1 MELYEEQTAKNI
13 NPKMPKIIGICIG
26 ILIILTIAIIYGI
39 VYLKGTILTVKV
51 DGVKNSSI
59 EQILYFKD
67 NDKTELYIPI
77 RKIAKFLGY
86 EDYRGDYK
94 IKSEDETKCYVKNDY
109 EIAMFSV
116 DSNTLIKTRGDSD
129 YEYIQLDEKVFEKD
143 GELYTTPTGIEKAFN
158 TLVEYNSNS
167 RKIDIYTMDYLNQ
180 YYASKLKIG
189 EYATSTSTSNTEQLS
204 KEFSDKKAIFENMI
218 VFQKDKLYGVI
229 NASTGKSVLE
239 TKYEEIKYLPATSDF
254 LVKSNGKYG
263 VLSKEASVKV
273 RIVYDEIKI
282 MDNQNGLYLV
292 KQNNLYGVVNTDGKV
307 IIAPEYKQIG
317 MDITKYAQNGVE
329 NQYVLLDEIIP
340 IKNNVGQ
347 WALFNIKGE
356 KIKDFELSGI
366 GYISNSNDNIYSAV
380 VIPSYKMIIVEKD
393 KHYNLITTKG
403 EEIFKSYI
411 LDTVY
416 IKTNTENG
424 ENKFFMTYNN
434 NTNAISVEEW
444 LTSIGR

>member
-1 MELYEEQTAKNI
+1 MENI
-13 NPKMPKIIGICIG
+13 LHLP
-26 ILIILTIAIIYGI
+26 
-39 VYLKGTILTVKV
+39 
-51 DGVKNSSI
+51 
-59 EQILYFKD
+59 
-67 NDKTELYIPI
+67 
-77 RKIAKFLGY
+77 
-86 EDYRGDYK
+86 
-94 IKSEDETKCYVKNDY
+94 
-109 EIAMFSV
+109 
-116 DSNTLIKTRGDSD
+116 
-129 YEYIQLDEKVFEKD
+129 
-143 GELYTTPTGIEKAFN
+143 
-158 TLVEYNSNS
+158 
-167 RKIDIYTMDYLNQ
+167 
-180 YYASKLKIG
+180 
-189 EYATSTSTSNTEQLS
+189 SNTEQLS

-263 VLSKEASVKV
+263 VLSKDTSVKV
-273 RIVYDEIKI
+273 RVVYDEIKI

-292 KQNNLYGVVNTDGKV
+292 KQNNLYGVVSTNGKV
-307 IIAPEYKQIG
+307 IISPEYKMIG
-317 MDITKYAQNGVE
+317 IDITKYTQNGVE

-340 IKNNVGQ
+340 IQNNNGQ

-356 KIKDFELSGI
+356 KIKDFELSGV
-366 GYISNSNDNIYSAV
+366 GCISNSNDNIYSAV

>member
-1 MELYEEQTAKNI
+1 MELYDEKVTENL
-13 NPKMPKIIGICIG
+13 NPKIPKIIGICIA
-26 ILIILTIAIIYGI
+26 ILIIITIAIIYGI
-39 VYLKGTILTVKV
+39 MYLRRSILTIRI
-51 DGVKNSSI
+51 DGVKNGNI

-67 NDKTELYIPI
+67 NDKSELYIPI

-109 EIAMFSV
+109 EIAMFSK
-116 DSNTLIKTRGDSD
+116 DSDTLIKTRGDSD
-129 YEYIQLDEKVFEKD
+129 YEYIQLEDKVFEKD
-143 GELYTTPTGIEKAFN
+143 GELYTTPAGIEKAFN
-158 TLVEYNSNS
+158 TVFEYDMDSK
-167 RKIDIYTMDYLNQ
+167 KINIYTMEYLNQ
-180 YYASKLKIG
+180 YYAQKLKIG
-189 EYATSTSTSNTEQLS
+189 EYSGSNNNSEQLS

-263 VLSKEASVKV
+263 VLGKDASVKV
-273 RIVYDEIKI
+273 RVVYDEIKI

-292 KQNNLYGVVNTDGKV
+292 KQNNLYGVVNTNGKV
-307 IIAPEYKQIG
+307 IISPEYKKIG
-317 MDITKYAQNGVE
+317 MDINKYTQNGVE

-340 IKNNVGQ
+340 IQNNNGQ

-356 KIKDFELSGI
+356 KIKDFELSGV
-366 GYISNSNDNIYSAV
+366 GCISNSNDNIYSAV

-393 KHYNLITTKG
+393 KHYNLITIEG

-411 LDTVY
+411 LDTIY
-416 IKTNTENG
+416 LKTNTENG

-434 NTNAISVEEW
+434 NSNAISVEEW